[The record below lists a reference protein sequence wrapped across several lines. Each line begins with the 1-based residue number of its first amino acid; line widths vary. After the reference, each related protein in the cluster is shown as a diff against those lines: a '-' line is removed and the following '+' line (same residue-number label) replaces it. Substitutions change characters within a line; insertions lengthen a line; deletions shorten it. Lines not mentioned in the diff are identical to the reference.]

1 MRNVNDELL
10 ITFTDYWLL
19 ITVDLI
25 RIQAILSR
33 DPGDGT
39 KKESILR
46 PIDMEVYL
54 TKYNCTCV
62 NLKLIGNKPIHN
74 TNRHHAQSVSRL
86 KASR

>member
-19 ITVDLI
+19 ITVVLI

-33 DPGDGT
+33 DPGEGT

-46 PIDMEVYL
+46 PIGMEVYL
-54 TKYNCTCV
+54 
-62 NLKLIGNKPIHN
+62 
-74 TNRHHAQSVSRL
+74 
-86 KASR
+86 